1 MSPLLSVW
9 SVVNR
14 LSSSGKL
21 IGGDERI
28 DVMQA
33 LRSVTIDAAWQ
44 IFREKDLGSIES
56 GKLAD
61 LVVLERSPLVD
72 PLTIKDIKIER
83 TIIGGVTVY
92 EQ

>member
-1 MSPLLSVW
+1 
-9 SVVNR
+9 
-14 LSSSGKL
+14 
-21 IGGDERI
+21 
-28 DVMQA
+28 MQA

-72 PLTIKDIKIER
+72 PLTIKDIKVER

>member
-14 LSSSGKL
+14 LSATGKV
-21 IGGDERI
+21 IGPYERI
-28 DVMQA
+28 GVMQA

-44 IFREKDLGSIES
+44 IFREQDIGSIEA

-61 LVVLERSPLVD
+61 LVILERSPLVD
-72 PLTIKDIKIER
+72 PLTIKDIKVER

-92 EQ
+92 QQ

>member
-1 MSPLLSVW
+1 MSLFLSVW

-21 IGGDERI
+21 ISGDERI

-33 LRSVTIDAAWQ
+33 LGSVTIDEAWQ
-44 IFREKDLGSIES
+44 IFRETDIGSIES
-56 GKLAD
+56 GKLDD
-61 LVVLERSPLVD
+61 LVVLERRPLDD
-72 PLTIKDIKIER
+72 PLTIKHINVER
-83 TIIGGVTVY
+83 TIIGDVTVY